1 MMVVAVSLGGSVVN
15 PAKPS
20 LENIKRIAEVFEKS
34 KEKLAIVVGGGAYAR
49 EYAEIIRKLNG
60 NEFYADVVAT
70 METKQNAMLLL
81 SALKNA
87 YPKIPSGFETAASAI
102 KNYQYVVMGG
112 TIPGIT
118 TDTDAVLLA
127 EATFA
132 KRLVNISN
140 VPAVYDKDPL
150 KYKGAKKYS
159 KMSHEQLIEL
169 AVGSDR
175 RKAGEHFVFDMIA
188 CKLAR
193 RSKLELH
200 FVSWKNEQ
208 DVLNAIKGRAHGGTI
223 VK

>member
-1 MMVVAVSLGGSVVN
+1 MMVVTLSLGGSVVN
-15 PAKPS
+15 PEKPS
-20 LENIKRIAEVFEKS
+20 LENIRRIARIFEES

-49 EYAEIIRKLNG
+49 EYAEIIRKLAG
-60 NEFYADVVAT
+60 NEFYADAVAT

-87 YPKIPSGFETAASAI
+87 YPKIPSTFESAAAAI

-127 EATFA
+127 EATSSA
-132 KRLVNISN
+132 RLVNISN
-140 VPAVYDKDPL
+140 VSGVYDKDPS
-150 KYKGAKKYS
+150 KYKDAKKYS
-159 KMSHEQLIEL
+159 RMSHDQLVEL
-169 AVGSDR
+169 AVESDR

-188 CKLAR
+188 CKLAA

-200 FVSWKNEQ
+200 FVSWKNDS
-208 DVLNAIKGRAHGGTI
+208 DVLNAIKGKPHSGTV